1 MSEYKDY
8 VEKNQDEILSDF
20 QKFICQ
26 INEVRRNFN
35 LPDKVFSE
43 KDREEFERQWVES
56 RSI

>member
-8 VEKNQDEILSDF
+8 VEQNQDEILSDF

-43 KDREEFERQWVES
+43 KDREEFERQCVES